1 MYGSGRLL
9 HKVYLSRR
17 RLNAMKKRVSSPF
30 EWKFFFLLEEKVLKY
45 DKRTYGEGMRSELMC
60 RNYDVKQISSSFFWQ
75 AASAIAKKENGRSTS
90 IKKNLRDGVGTWMAH
105 NSTEDEAKDEKKSFI
120 SSPTAQSDAFAL
132 LCVSFRFCADFID
145 YMKRIQ
151 IAAQECNIR
160 FLNPILGSP
169 EKPRCTYIYFFMIVF
184 LYFSPCRPSLVV

>member
-30 EWKFFFLLEEKVLKY
+30 KWKFFFLLEEKVLKY

-75 AASAIAKKENGRSTS
+75 AASAIAKKRERKKHINKEELEGRSGDV
-90 IKKNLRDGVGTWMAH
+90 DG
-105 NSTEDEAKDEKKSFI
+105 
-120 SSPTAQSDAFAL
+120 AQ
-132 LCVSFRFCADFID
+132 
-145 YMKRIQ
+145 
-151 IAAQECNIR
+151 
-160 FLNPILGSP
+160 
-169 EKPRCTYIYFFMIVF
+169 
-184 LYFSPCRPSLVV
+184 